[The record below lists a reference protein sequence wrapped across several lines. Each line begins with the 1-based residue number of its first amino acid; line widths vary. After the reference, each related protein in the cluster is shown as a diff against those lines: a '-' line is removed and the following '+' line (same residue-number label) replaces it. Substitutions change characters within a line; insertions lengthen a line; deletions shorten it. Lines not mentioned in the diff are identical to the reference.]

1 MIESELYYLVK
12 SYRDAIEQAHKK
24 IDFVNGH
31 LIIPGGLLRTSFR
44 YFGKVFR
51 GARHFIQRLLVE
63 VIQIQ
68 LMLGLC

>member
-12 SYRDAIEQAHKK
+12 SYRDAI
-24 IDFVNGH
+24 
-31 LIIPGGLLRTSFR
+31 
-44 YFGKVFR
+44 
-51 GARHFIQRLLVE
+51 FIQRLLVE

>member
-24 IDFVNGH
+24 NRFCKWPFNQF
-31 LIIPGGLLRTSFR
+31 PEALLRTSFR

-51 GARHFIQRLLVE
+51 GARHLYK
-63 VIQIQ
+63 
-68 LMLGLC
+68 GC

>member
-24 IDFVNGH
+24 NRFCKWPFNQFPEACCGQASD
-31 LIIPGGLLRTSFR
+31 
-44 YFGKVFR
+44 
-51 GARHFIQRLLVE
+51 
-63 VIQIQ
+63 IQ